1 MLSQL
6 LEPIKTDTLKDV
18 FVIRFEELILSG
30 KVKIGKKLPSEREL
44 ALQLGVSRPVVHEGL
59 VELASRGL
67 VSLKPRFGAIVNDY
81 RKEGSITLLSS
92 LIQYRKGKLEPELMD
107 SLLQMRVLM
116 EPEFARFAAQN
127 RTEEQVREFYE
138 ILKKEESANYKN
150 IQDITDLDFEFHLL
164 IALASGNVVF
174 PLLLNSFRQVYTNL
188 SGQFF
193 KDSRVISTVHRYHRD
208 MVQAL
213 ELREE
218 KKAVSIMKT
227 LLNHGEKYLRK
238 MIVTLAESE
247 RKRSSKRKWN
257 DPRSEA
263 KRDSEHLKD
272 IPGA

>member
-6 LEPIKTDTLKDV
+6 LEPIKTDSLKDV

-67 VSLKPRFGAIVNDY
+67 VSLRPRIGAIVNDY

-92 LIQYRKGKLEPELMD
+92 LIQYQKGNLDPELMD
-107 SLLQMRVLM
+107 SLLQMRALM
-116 EPEFARFAAQN
+116 EPEFARFAARN

-150 IQDITDLDFEFHLL
+150 IQNITDLDFEFHLL
-164 IALASGNVVF
+164 IALASGNAVF
-174 PLLLNSFRQVYTNL
+174 PLLLNSFRQVYTNI

-193 KDSRVISTVHRYHRD
+193 KDSRVISTVHKYHRD
-208 MVQAL
+208 MVQAV
-213 ELREE
+213 ELRDE

-227 LLNHGEKYLRK
+227 ILSHGEKYLRK
-238 MIVTLAESE
+238 MIVKLEAQVELSP
-247 RKRSSKRKWN
+247 KRSVV
-257 DPRSEA
+257 
-263 KRDSEHLKD
+263 
-272 IPGA
+272 G